1 MAATPLRCSRVLLVA
16 GVVLLAADTA
26 FGASGPP
33 RITAQHGP
41 ISLDADSGNID
52 YKTHQVMLKMVIITQ
67 GDMRLTADRA
77 EASGINFDNSRW
89 IFTSNV
95 HITSEQLGDLRS
107 DSATVEFR
115 NDRLESA
122 LVTGNPAEFEQTT
135 SKTGVLARGHAD
147 SIEYK
152 VSTDTVRLTGNA
164 QLQYGG
170 TETTAPV
177 VVYNVRDQRLQF
189 AGAAE
194 PGGRVHIVTTPPKP
208 GKSGAAPRV
217 PGRAPPAA
225 PPSASGPP

>member
-1 MAATPLRCSRVLLVA
+1 MAATPLKHSRVLLVA
-16 GVVLLAADTA
+16 GAVLLAAGTA
-26 FGASGPP
+26 SGAPGPP
-33 RITAQHGP
+33 RISMQRGT
-41 ISLDADSGNID
+41 ISVDADSTSID
-52 YKTHQVMLKMVIITQ
+52 YKAHHVTLKKVVISQ
-67 GDMRLTADRA
+67 GDLRVTADRA
-77 EASGINFDNSRW
+77 EASGIDFDNSRW

-95 HITSEQLGDLRS
+95 HITSEQLGVLRS

-135 SKTGVLARGHAD
+135 SKTGVFARGHAD

-152 VSTDTVRLTGNA
+152 VATDTVRLTGNA
-164 QLQYGG
+164 QLLYGG

-189 AGAAE
+189 AGAAQ
-194 PGGRVHIVTTPPKP
+194 PGGRVHIVTTPSKP
-208 GKSGAAPRV
+208 GKPVTVPKA
-217 PGRAPPAA
+217 PGRARGAA